1 MTLRTAIAILLAGVS
16 ASVSAGAQE
25 APGLT
30 PAPAAG
36 SSSPSRAAS
45 NPPSPGNANW
55 AATPDEARVRAA
67 AENKLVYIEFDGR
80 ECGQCRRMDALLYP
94 AFDFEALLIPM
105 VPVKIALD
113 SPEGR
118 ELARRYGV
126 RDTPAVLVTS
136 PEGRTVFRM
145 EGFTSTAEFYQHIHQ
160 DMEAYRTFL
169 KRIDGED
176 IAHVPA
182 KEALETGREL
192 YQRNDSAAAVPR
204 LERAVRHPKAPAAV
218 RDEAREILAAVEL
231 DLGQIPAAHQT
242 IDRLIATT
250 KDPLRRQRAE
260 LFRAQLPLAENRP
273 AEALALFRKFQKDH
287 PTSPYIEQVNAM
299 LARLTST
306 IQP

>member
-16 ASVSAGAQE
+16 VSVSAAAQE
-25 APGLT
+25 APAAT
-30 PAPAAG
+30 PAPG
-36 SSSPSRAAS
+36 STSASQPSA
-45 NPPSPGNANW
+45 NPPSPGNARW
-55 AATPDEARVRAA
+55 AATPDEARIRAA

-113 SPEGR
+113 SPEGK

-160 DMEAYRTFL
+160 DMEAYRTFV
-169 KRIDGED
+169 KRIDGQD
-176 IAHVPA
+176 ITHLPA

-192 YQRNDSAAAVPR
+192 YQRSDSGAAVPR

-242 IDRLIATT
+242 VDRLIATT
-250 KDPLRRQRAE
+250 KDPLRRERGE
-260 LFRAQLPLAENRP
+260 LFRAQLPLAENKP

-287 PTSPYIEQVNAM
+287 PKSPYIAQVNAM
-299 LARLTST
+299 LDKLTSAMN
-306 IQP
+306 P